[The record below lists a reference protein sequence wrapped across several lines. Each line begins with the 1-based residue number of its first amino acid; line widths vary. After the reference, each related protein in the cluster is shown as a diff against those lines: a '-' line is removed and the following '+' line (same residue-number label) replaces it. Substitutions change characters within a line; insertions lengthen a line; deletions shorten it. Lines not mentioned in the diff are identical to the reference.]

1 MCAWSDVLG
10 LRWSLCIYA
19 TAATEDDGVDHF
31 GSGARDDG
39 DNNDDDDKLTL
50 TYHGPEG
57 WPAGTEST
65 GVEVVVVHVVMH
77 VVMGRRLGLLWHL
90 TATPTHSN
98 IKHQTLTTLPLSAH
112 VMPSVYPHTHH
123 LQYTHTTTSTRK
135 NQSAQVHW
143 IISPA
148 IHTFRIDPFFRQQ
161 TVSKSTNKRPV
172 HVGQHCVLVL
182 LGHKSGD
189 WKLCNSLIFHRF
201 FIDLLSVARSFI
213 YKCVHIL
220 YHLINISIVF
230 KCLCFRIH
238 KQTSLLSWLYNQ
250 IYLGIKSHDYKII
263 ILSPPPPQH
272 KKWKVP
278 LWRVGE
284 VWCHAV

>member
-1 MCAWSDVLG
+1 MVLPRQNSEQIIKYLINSKLS
-10 LRWSLCIYA
+10 LRYVCMNWCS
-19 TAATEDDGVDHF
+19 GVEVIVVHICYCCCWGRWCGWN

-39 DNNDDDDKLTL
+39 DDDDKLTL

-112 VMPSVYPHTHH
+112 VIPSVYPHTHH

-148 IHTFRIDPFFRQQ
+148 IHIFRIDPFFGQQ

-172 HVGQHCVLVL
+172 HIGQHCVLVL

-189 WKLCNSLIFHRF
+189 WKLCNSLIFHCL
-201 FIDLLSVARSFI
+201 FIDLLSVARGFI
-213 YKCVHIL
+213 
-220 YHLINISIVF
+220 
-230 KCLCFRIH
+230 
-238 KQTSLLSWLYNQ
+238 
-250 IYLGIKSHDYKII
+250 
-263 ILSPPPPQH
+263 
-272 KKWKVP
+272 
-278 LWRVGE
+278 
-284 VWCHAV
+284 